1 MILNLFLLS
10 VSRAGVN
17 NLSEILIAGRNVIV
31 IAGATASGKTDFSI
45 ELSKEL
51 PIEVI
56 SADSRQVF
64 KYLDIGTAKPT
75 KKEIAQVTHHFVD
88 IINPDEYFSAGYF
101 GNVAY
106 KTIDEIFSRGRIPV
120 VVGGSGL
127 YIKAL
132 CEGLFDDDS
141 DNSEYSEIRK
151 SLEEKFNNYGI
162 DVLCNELEKV
172 DSASMEKYS
181 DKNPR
186 RIIRALE
193 YFYTNNIPFS
203 KAHQIYD
210 KSRNINPLYFA
221 IDRSRDELYNRINQ
235 RTEIMWSSGLVA
247 ETENVLNM
255 GYSKELNSLNT
266 VGYKETI
273 QYLEKEISDKRAIEL
288 IAQHTRNYAKRQL
301 TWFRKIPN
309 IRFVIPDISLLI
321 NQLEKRVEIA

>member
-1 MILNLFLLS
+1 M
-10 VSRAGVN
+10 N
-17 NLSEILIAGRNVIV
+17 NLTDILIANRCVIV

-45 ELSKEL
+45 ELSEIL
-51 PIEVI
+51 PIEII

-75 KKEIAQVTHHFVD
+75 LSELSKVKHHYVD

-101 GNVAY
+101 GNKAFATVN
-106 KTIDEIFSRGRIPV
+106 EIFDRNHIPV

-141 DNSEYSEIRK
+141 ESEYSQVR
-151 SLEEKFNNYGI
+151 S
-162 DVLCNELEKV
+162 ELEKRA
-172 DSASMEKYS
+172 DSEGIESLYAELEKIDFISYQKYA

-193 YFYTNNIPFS
+193 YYYCNKIPFS
-203 KAHQIYD
+203 EAHKMFD
-210 KSRNINPLYFA
+210 KLRNIKPIYFA
-221 IDRSRDELYNRINQ
+221 IDRSREELYSRINQ
-235 RTEIMWSSGLVA
+235 RTDIMWANGLVA
-247 ETENVLNM
+247 ETEMVLNM
-255 GYSKELNSLNT
+255 GYKPDINSLNT

-273 QYLEKEISDKRAIEL
+273 QFLNKEITEQKAIEL
-288 IAQHTRNYAKRQL
+288 IRQHTRNYAKRQM

-309 IRFVIPDISLLI
+309 IKFIQNDIELLMNNLSLVVA
-321 NQLEKRVEIA
+321 RSTD

>member
-1 MILNLFLLS
+1 MSNLT
-10 VSRAGVN
+10 
-17 NLSEILIAGRNVIV
+17 EKLIAARNVIV

-45 ELSKEL
+45 ELSREL

-75 KKEIAQVTHHFVD
+75 KEEVAQVTHHFVD

-106 KTIDEIFSRGRIPV
+106 STIEEIFSRGRIPA

-141 DNSEYSEIRK
+141 DNSEYSDIRK
-151 SLEEKFNNYGI
+151 ALEERLINEGI
-162 DVLCNELEKV
+162 DSLYNELEKV
-172 DSASMEKYS
+172 DLISYQKYS

-193 YFYTNNIPFS
+193 YYYTNKIPFS
-203 KAHQIYD
+203 TAHQIYD
-210 KSRNINPLYFA
+210 KSRNIKPLYFA
-221 IDRSRDELYNRINQ
+221 IDRSREELYNRINL
-235 RTEIMWSSGLVA
+235 RTEIMWSSGLVT

-301 TWFRKIPN
+301 TWFKKIPGISFIKN
-309 IRFVIPDISLLI
+309 DISLLMNEI
-321 NQLEKRVEIA
+321 EKSV